1 MLDKNFFID
10 IHPGE
15 LLSGMLDDEHIS
27 QADLARAIGCS
38 LKVISEICT
47 RKRGISADMAFKL
60 GKVFGQSPQF
70 WMNAQSN
77 WLLSQVDRRTTAK
90 VKKLVGKHAA

>member
-1 MLDKNFFID
+1 MLEKNFFID

-15 LLSGMLDDEHIS
+15 LLSGMLEDERLS
-27 QADLARAIGCS
+27 QADLARAMGCS
-38 LKVISEICT
+38 RKVISEICT

-77 WLLSQVDRRTTAK
+77 WLLSRVDRSTTAK
-90 VKKLVGKHAA
+90 VKRLVCSRAA